1 MNKTEI
7 EQYLR
12 RRYRLPQWALFFEVP
27 DKIGAD
33 KTRRADAIAVSMN
46 EEPCRILGFEI
57 KAKRSDWLRELKDP
71 EKSACFADKCNQ
83 FYIVAP
89 SDVVQYEE
97 VPKSYGWINPNAH
110 WGRCS
115 KRAEFFQRVDGQGK
129 MEFLLVLLRRAA
141 LECEKFETIRQI
153 VTSPVYDTRTFTY
166 DTSTFIKDEE
176 ENDEQN

>member
-1 MNKTEI
+1 MTKTEI

-12 RRYRLPQWALFFEVP
+12 KRYRLPQWALFFEVP
-27 DKIGAD
+27 DKIGTNQ
-33 KTRRADAIAVSMN
+33 TRRADAIAVSMK
-46 EEPCRILGFEI
+46 ESPCRILGFEI

-97 VPKSYGWINPNAH
+97 VPETYGWIDPYNDHRYKKKAH
-110 WGRCS
+110 L
-115 KRAEFFQRVDGQGK
+115 FQRLDGQDK

-141 LECEKFETIRQI
+141 LECEKYEAIRQI
-153 VTSPVYDTRTFTY
+153 VTSSAYDTRMFAK
-166 DTSTFIKDEE
+166 SEGNE
-176 ENDEQN
+176 